1 MKKVLCMLL
10 CLCMMISILPTALV
24 INAEAASKEMTFN
37 YGYDV
42 QRNPAF
48 PAKAGDKVT
57 LSGFQTPL
65 RYGSTAYGSMRRYEN
80 SKGTWTLTEVGT
92 YGSIGSISPAPTTFL
107 KSIVKTVA
115 ENCGI
120 SDMNS
125 IVIHKLT
132 GNNNNL
138 VGYGVVLCIDED
150 AGQALFLVDLFN
162 DSGAGML
169 LSKTEVTSKSV
180 TITAD
185 KIAQSGTGAKE
196 NESISI
202 PSDAKMVETL
212 NFTMTEP
219 YAWEKP
225 AKTATVKQSD
235 LVEVVDVKWNGAMWN
250 ADGTFMQGA
259 SYSVDITIRLKS
271 GVNMY
276 FDKKA
281 YNFTIN
287 DAHGIGFAEIS
298 NDKRQAVIRK
308 DYTFLKSK
316 DEEALYKKEE
326 QERLEERE
334 NSRKGTPVDKLE
346 PGDSGSFKFTGS
358 VYFLDYP
365 KDYTDPKI
373 GSSTAIAGY
382 YD

>member
-1 MKKVLCMLL
+1 
-10 CLCMMISILPTALV
+10 
-24 INAEAASKEMTFN
+24 MTKIIMNGCNGRMGQF
-37 YGYDV
+37 
-42 QRNPAF
+42 
-48 PAKAGDKVT
+48 
-57 LSGFQTPL
+57 
-65 RYGSTAYGSMRRYEN
+65 
-80 SKGTWTLTEVGT
+80 
-92 YGSIGSISPAPTTFL
+92 
-107 KSIVKTVA
+107 IVKTVA

-185 KIAQSGTGAKE
+185 KIAQSGTVTKE

-235 LVEVVDVKWNGAMWN
+235 QVEV
-250 ADGTFMQGA
+250 FP
-259 SYSVDITIRLKS
+259 LKRY
-271 GVNMY
+271 V
-276 FDKKA
+276 
-281 YNFTIN
+281 
-287 DAHGIGFAEIS
+287 
-298 NDKRQAVIRK
+298 
-308 DYTFLKSK
+308 
-316 DEEALYKKEE
+316 LY
-326 QERLEERE
+326 
-334 NSRKGTPVDKLE
+334 
-346 PGDSGSFKFTGS
+346 
-358 VYFLDYP
+358 
-365 KDYTDPKI
+365 
-373 GSSTAIAGY
+373 
-382 YD
+382 